1 MAHTPADVLAESDW
15 LTEDQAWEVL
25 QLAYPSLNRQIG
37 NQAPYTLADACY
49 RLYPA
54 PPVSLFELK

>member
-1 MAHTPADVLAESDW
+1 MAIERDRTKDNPDS
-15 LTEDQAWEVL
+15 VL